1 MRGTVIR
8 VKPCSSSTPGRTP
21 TRSRT
26 GKKGSMV
33 IIVPIIEVVIREIR
47 INNHFIPF
55 LVLNNAEKLITVVL
69 PERMSA
75 YLLTPFLN
83 ALRKGVKMSAV
94 VTSVFLAIC
103 SARAI
108 RQFQQQVIPNRALQ
122 DSVSFLAL
130 QYLYSSAFRAIPFLP
145 ISMR

>member
-1 MRGTVIR
+1 MRGPVIR

-26 GKKGSMV
+26 GKKGNMV

-69 PERMSA
+69 PERVSV

-83 ALRKGVKMSAV
+83 AVRKGVKMTSIVPCILSAV
-94 VTSVFLAIC
+94 R